1 MANVTVASLQN
12 VNNDAVLKFQI
23 GAMLVAD
30 AGASPLTTPFDPSGL
45 LQAFPAGYQSAGY
58 TDAGGL
64 NVGRAIT
71 VSEVTAWQT
80 VQPVRSDVTADKLT
94 LKVKLIETNPVT
106 LALQEGLTL
115 AATTMTPTF
124 SNARDS
130 QGLQPQRR
138 VILIAEDTAH
148 DVIMVRYL
156 PNAKLTAIS
165 SDESYQRATEL
176 TYDFQLDAYPSPDLL
191 DASGNPTDSQF
202 WFGGSGWATL
212 AGELVTAPAWQAT
225 HTYSTLNEEITTSGG
240 HIFKVKTAGT
250 SGSTE
255 PTWPASGDVTDG
267 TVTWTFVS

>member
-1 MANVTVASLQN
+1 MASVTVASLQN

-30 AGASPLTTPFDPSGL
+30 SGASPLTTPFDGTGA

-64 NVGRAIT
+64 NVSRAIS

-80 VQPVRSDVTADKLT
+80 VQPVRMDVTADKMT
-94 LKVKLIETNPVT
+94 FKVKLIETNPVT

-115 AATTMTPTF
+115 ASTVLTPTF
-124 SNARDS
+124 SSARDS

-138 VILIAEDTAH
+138 VILLAEDTAH
-148 DVIMVRYL
+148 NVIMVRYL

-165 SDESYQRATEL
+165 SDTSYQRSTEL

-191 DASGNPTDSQF
+191 DASGNPTDSQI

-212 AGELVTAPAWQAT
+212 AGELVAAPAWAAT
-225 HTYSTLNEEITTSGG
+225 TAYTVGEEVTNSGA
-240 HIFKVKTAGT
+240 VLECTTAGT
-250 SGSTE
+250 SGSTA
-255 PTWPASGDVTDG
+255 PTNPAVGSTVTDG
-267 TVTWTFVS
+267 TVVWTRQS